1 MTRSMT
7 GFGLA
12 VGDLNGERF
21 TVEVSGVNH
30 RFLDCSCR
38 LPFAW
43 SAVEPR
49 IRELVKKHVNRGK
62 LTLAVRRERNC
73 GGRQPVQCDQELARQ
88 YLASAKELSL
98 LLDGA
103 EPLTLNTLMQL
114 EGVFYQEEEQ
124 TDADAVM
131 AALGPTLE
139 EALKQ
144 FNRSRA
150 EEGDALAGDICDRIN
165 EMRDAVAVVESRIPE
180 IVTAYEE
187 RLRQRIRD
195 LNAEAGLKED
205 RLAVEV
211 ALMAEKADVN
221 EELVRLKA
229 HFEHAGQL
237 IASKEPIGRE
247 LNFLAQEIQRE
258 INTLG
263 SKLRDVDVTRE
274 VLRMKTELEK
284 LREQAQNIE

>member
-1 MTRSMT
+1 MT

-43 SAVEPR
+43 SAAEPR
-49 IRELVKKHVNRGK
+49 LRDLVKKHVSRGK
-62 LTLAVRRERNC
+62 LTLAVRRERN
-73 GGRQPVQCDQELARQ
+73 GGTRLPVQCDQQLAAQ
-88 YLASAKELSL
+88 YLASAKELGGL
-98 LLDGA
+98 LEGA

-124 TDADAVM
+124 TDIDAVM
-131 AALGPTLE
+131 SVLGPTVE
-139 EALKQ
+139 EALSQ
-144 FNRSRA
+144 FNRVRE
-150 EEGDALAGDICDRIN
+150 EEGDALAKDMEERIS
-165 EMRDAVAVVESRIPE
+165 EMRDAVVQVESRIPE

-237 IASKEPIGRE
+237 LAAKEPIGRE

>member
-1 MTRSMT
+1 MTCSMT

-12 VGDLNGERF
+12 VGDFKGERF
-21 TVEVSGVNH
+21 TIEVSGVNH

-43 SAVEPR
+43 SAAEPR
-49 IRELVKKHVNRGK
+49 LRELVKKHVDRGK

-73 GGRQPVQCDQELARQ
+73 NGRQPVQCDHELAKH
-88 YLASAKELSL
+88 YVTKAMELGAIL
-98 LLDGA
+98 GTA
-103 EPLTLNTLMQL
+103 EPLTLHTLMQL

-124 TDADAVM
+124 TDIDEVLT
-131 AALGPTLE
+131 ALGPAIE
-139 EALKQ
+139 VALTQ
-144 FNRSRA
+144 FNRVRR
-150 EEGDALAGDICDRIN
+150 EEGDALAADINARIA
-165 EMRDAVAVVESRIPE
+165 EMRDAVAIVESRIPE
-180 IVTAYEE
+180 IVVAYEE

-205 RLAVEV
+205 RLAVEI
-211 ALMAEKADVN
+211 ALMAEKADVH

-237 IASKEPIGRE
+237 MASKVPIGRE